1 MRTAPTIRPA
11 RRARAL
17 PVLPALLLGALFAL
31 ALGGCAGLGGD
42 PIQALRVNDQSVSLA
57 MFQRLVE
64 IQKLGAANQGQTTAW
79 QTPDGRANLATA
91 QGNAYQFLENVV
103 LIHDDAA
110 RQHVTASNSEVLQQ
124 ATALSDNING
134 SLANSPNSASLKLL
148 ADAAK
153 AAVKTAKQEK
163 PALGDLLG
171 RHASMGDAV
180 LVYAFQNADVKV
192 LFAKG
197 TVPAAHVRLIE
208 VHTLK
213 AANDLKAQLEAK
225 KVDFAEYAKAH
236 SLDTG
241 TGAKGGEFGTFRV
254 GEISQQTPELD
265 KAIFGPGARYG
276 SGTQYVV
283 ARLAGGNAVV
293 AEVTQR
299 SNVRLA
305 SITDTQ
311 TQNGIF
317 GGWLDIVARPSA
329 QIEHD
334 VAAA

>member
-1 MRTAPTIRPA
+1 MRTAPTIRSA

-17 PVLPALLLGALFAL
+17 PALPALLLGALLVL
-31 ALGGCAGLGGD
+31 ALGGCAGAGGD
-42 PIQALRVNDQSVSLA
+42 PIQALRVNGQSISLT

-79 QTPDGRANLATA
+79 QTPDGRANLAAA
-91 QGNAYQFLENVV
+91 QGSAYQFLENVV
-103 LIHDDAA
+103 LIHQSAA
-110 RQHVTASNSEVLQQ
+110 SQHTTASNSDVLQQ
-124 ATALSDNING
+124 ATALSNNINA
-134 SLANSPNSASLKLL
+134 SLARSPNSASLKLL

-153 AAVKTAKQEK
+153 EAVKTEKQEK
-163 PALGDLLG
+163 PALGDLLQ
-171 RHASMGDAV
+171 RRATMGDAV

-197 TVPAAHVRLIE
+197 KVPAAHVRLIE
-208 VHTLK
+208 LASLK
-213 AANDLKAQLEAK
+213 AANALQAQLEAK

-254 GEISQQTPELD
+254 GEISQQSPELD
-265 KAIFGPGARYG
+265 AAIFGPGARY
-276 SGTQYVV
+276 SASTQYVV
-283 ARLAGGNAVV
+283 TKLATGNAVV

-299 SNVRLA
+299 TNVPLA
-305 SITDTQ
+305 SITDAQ
-311 TQNGIF
+311 MQNSIF
-317 GGWLDIVARPSA
+317 GGWLDVIARPGA
-329 QIEHD
+329 HIEHD

>member
-1 MRTAPTIRPA
+1 MRNAPTI

-17 PVLPALLLGALFAL
+17 PALTALLLGALLAL

-79 QTPDGRANLATA
+79 QTPDGRANLASA
-91 QGNAYQFLENVV
+91 QSNAYQFLEDVV
-103 LIHDDAA
+103 LIHQDAA
-110 RQHVTASNSEVLQQ
+110 RQHLTASNSDVLQQ

-134 SLANSPNSASLKLL
+134 SLAQSPNSASLKLL

-153 AAVKTAKQEK
+153 AAVTIAKQQK
-163 PALGDLLG
+163 PSLGDLLE
-171 RHASMGDAV
+171 RRASMSEAV

-208 VHTLK
+208 VPTLK

-225 KVDFAEYAKAH
+225 KVDFATYAKAH

-265 KAIFGPGARYG
+265 RAVFGPGARYTA
-276 SGTQYVV
+276 GTQYVV
-283 ARLAGGNAVV
+283 AKLTAGNAVV

-299 SNVRLA
+299 SNVPLA
-305 SITDTQ
+305 AITDQQ
-311 TQNGIF
+311 TQNSVF
-317 GGWLDIVARPSA
+317 GGWLDIVARPGA

-334 VAAA
+334 VASA

>member
-1 MRTAPTIRPA
+1 MRNAATIRPA

-17 PVLPALLLGALFAL
+17 PALLLGAILVCV
-31 ALGGCAGLGGD
+31 LGGCAGLGGD
-42 PIQALRVNDQSVSLA
+42 PIQALKVNGQSISLA

-79 QTPDGRANLATA
+79 QTPDGRANLASA
-91 QGNAYQFLENVV
+91 QSSSYQFLENVV
-103 LIHDDAA
+103 LIHQSAV
-110 RQHVTASNSEVLQQ
+110 RQHISASNQDVLQQ
-124 ATALSDNING
+124 ATTLSDNINN
-134 SLANSPNSASLKLL
+134 SLSRSPTSASLKLL
-148 ADAAK
+148 AAAAK
-153 AAVKTAKQEK
+153 EAVRIEKQDK
-163 PALGDLLG
+163 PALADLLQ
-171 RHASMGDAV
+171 RRASMADAV

-197 TVPAAHVRLIE
+197 KVPAAHVRLIE
-208 VHTLK
+208 VASLK
-213 AANDLKAQLEAK
+213 AANDLKAQLVAK

-254 GEISQQTPELD
+254 GEISQQSPELD
-265 KAIFGPGARYG
+265 KAIFGPDARYSAGTEYVVTRLG
-276 SGTQYVV
+276 SG
-283 ARLAGGNAVV
+283 NAIV

-299 SNVRLA
+299 AEVALA
-305 SITDTQ
+305 SITDSQ
-311 TQNGIF
+311 AQNNVF
-317 GGWLDIVARPSA
+317 GGWLDVIARPSA